1 MFRGIFWFFIDSP
14 GLAWGIVFFL
24 AIIAAIVL
32 IEGSG
37 MD

>member
-14 GLAWGIVFFL
+14 GLAWGLVFFL

>member
-14 GLAWGIVFFL
+14 GLAWGIIFFL
-24 AIIAAIVL
+24 AIIAIIVL

>member
-14 GLAWGIVFFL
+14 WLALGIVFFL
-24 AIIAAIVL
+24 AIIAIIVL